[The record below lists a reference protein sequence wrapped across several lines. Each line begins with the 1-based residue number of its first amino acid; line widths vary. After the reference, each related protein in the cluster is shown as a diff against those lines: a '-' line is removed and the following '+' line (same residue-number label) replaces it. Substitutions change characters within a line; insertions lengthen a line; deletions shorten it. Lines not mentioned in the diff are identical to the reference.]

1 MSSTVDQ
8 LEENFVA
15 HSSGVNCLKFGTKS
29 GRVFV
34 SGGNDS
40 LVKVW
45 IVGKS
50 ESEMSLSGLRAPV
63 KTVGLDSYELIAG
76 GGTID
81 GEIKLWDLVRAK
93 AIRTFNASK
102 TAIQS
107 LEFHPFGGFL
117 ASASK
122 STIKVWDIRERKCI
136 QTYKDATNTLKM
148 SPDGRLIIT
157 GGVDSSVKIWD
168 LTAGKILKTFSGH
181 TSPVT
186 SVAIHPHECLLAT
199 SELSG
204 CVKFWDI
211 DRFEMVGSLDPHSGD
226 LDASKA
232 VNSIQFGPDG
242 SSLVGV
248 GQNVMKMYGWEPAQ
262 CYSRITPPWT
272 NLADFSITKA
282 NQFIGANIV
291 NDTINTWA
299 MDMMDLMK
307 YPEDQNDLED
317 QVAVSTITKKLD
329 EIAVN
334 SPAPSTASAPR
345 SPFDHHHS
353 LEKPVLNSPAP
364 LNTPTSNPSPDQR
377 SPKPHSS
384 ISIGTQS
391 WQSEEDFVEH
401 LSNGHASVADQMA
414 KRLEDVRALR
424 ATWDEAGVTRAL
436 KMLPTIKDTA
446 VYVDLLKIFTLNPK
460 LLNIEAS
467 ITILPLV
474 TELLFEPYE
483 NYIITASTVIKQIIR
498 NHQIAIKNIVDNNR
512 PPLTQHKK
520 KVRECYQG
528 LQDVKVLLM
537 DLKNTPGQVGAAV
550 RDALNEFSTL
560 PHC

>member
-1 MSSTVDQ
+1 MSSPVDQ

-63 KTVGLDSYELIAG
+63 KTVALDSYELIAG

-102 TAIQS
+102 TAVQS

-122 STIKVWDIRERKCI
+122 STLKVWDIRERKCI
-136 QTYKDATNTLKM
+136 QTYKDSTSALKM
-148 SPDGRLIIT
+148 SPDGRWIIT
-157 GGVDSSVKIWD
+157 GGVDSTVKIWD
-168 LTAGKILKTFSGH
+168 LTAGKILKTFEGH

-186 SVAIHPHECLLAT
+186 SIAIHPHECLLAT
-199 SELSG
+199 SEQSG

-211 DRFEMVGSLDPHSGD
+211 DSYEMVGSLDQASTHRHP
-226 LDASKA
+226 SKA

-242 SSLVGV
+242 TSLVGA

-262 CYSRITPPWT
+262 CYSQITPPWT

-282 NQFIGANIV
+282 NQLIGANIE

-299 MDMMDLMK
+299 LDMMDLMK
-307 YPEDQNDLED
+307 YPQDQNELDEND
-317 QVAVSTITKKLD
+317 SIDATEQQTAVHGITKKM
-329 EIAVN
+329 ENIAVN
-334 SPAPSTASAPR
+334 SPALSSASSPRDTLERTRLKSPEAASPSFSFTLTPA
-345 SPFDHHHS
+345 H
-353 LEKPVLNSPAP
+353 KPVGSVIDAFFERKTDPNFNA
-364 LNTPTSNPSPDQR
+364 
-377 SPKPHSS
+377 SS
-384 ISIGTQS
+384 QS
-391 WQSEEDFVEH
+391 WEDEEDFVAH
-401 LSNGHASVADQMA
+401 LSNGHLSMVDHMTN
-414 KRLEDVRALR
+414 RLNTVHTLR
-424 ATWDEAGVTRAL
+424 ATWDEAGIARAL

-446 VYVDLLKIFTLNPK
+446 VYVDILKVLTANPK
-460 LLNIEAS
+460 LLNIETS
-467 ITILPLV
+467 ITVLPFV
-474 TELLFEPYE
+474 MELLFEPYE
-483 NYIITASTVIKQIIR
+483 CYIITASTVIKQIIR
-498 NHQIAIKNIVDNNR
+498 NHQIAIKNTVDNNR
-512 PPLTQHKK
+512 PPLTQHKW
-520 KVRECYQG
+520 VE
-528 LQDVKVLLM
+528 LM
-537 DLKNTPGQVGAAV
+537 MHAFAS
-550 RDALNEFSTL
+550 F
-560 PHC
+560 H